1 MKKMMKKIW
10 ACLLACTMI
19 VTMLPGLMVNVKAA
33 TSYELWIGNTEVTD
47 ENLSGDGWSYD
58 PSTKTLTLD
67 GLNCQESKI
76 GEGVIHSYRDLN
88 LVLKNENK
96 ITNSASALSGNWQ
109 SGIRVNGK
117 LTISGSGSLITT
129 GGTGYT
135 SHGITVNNL
144 IINSGTIT
152 AIGQEANGSSGIYAR
167 NGVTIN
173 GGKLIAKASTS
184 SGGSSRGIECSGT
197 FTLNGG
203 NVTASADGAT
213 ENSYGLEAG
222 STAEF
227 KYGTIHLKGITAA
240 YKTKGTSSSSI
251 SYDFSKKKTV
261 TDSDFTFTAPNDL
274 IYDGKE
280 KAATVTGKDGI
291 TCGNITVKYYNENG
305 QLMTETPKAVG
316 TYTVK
321 VDISGNDE
329 YNEIA
334 NVTNTKWTFTISYG
348 TATKDMYSTAGI
360 NANGWAKGAVTV
372 RAASDY
378 TIGKTSDQFEESIEF
393 SINETERVFYIKD
406 ISTGKVYKGSIDY
419 KLDTKVPV
427 ISGIESATKYQDSV
441 RFTVSDADSGLA
453 DVKDGETSLGNSG
466 TYELT
471 TDGVHTI
478 TAVDVAGNSTT
489 KEVKVCADHK
499 YSNITYEWNENNS
512 KCKASAV
519 CTDCGKKVNE
529 TVDAK
534 ASITKQ
540 QSCTDAEITTYTATF
555 TNEAFATQTKE
566 VQTKAVAKPKAD
578 GNKINIKANK
588 LTLNSKF
595 SIKTG
600 KSIKVSWGKVKGA
613 DGYDVYLSYCGK
625 DKMTLVRST
634 KSSSVTISKLDKK
647 KINQKNNVRC
657 YVVAY
662 KIVKGKKQEIG
673 KTNLFHAV
681 GRKNKSETEPK
692 NIRLKKTS
700 YVLATGKTAKI
711 KASIV
716 KKNKKLPV
724 IAHTEKI
731 RYATSNAK
739 VATVS
744 KEGKITAKK
753 KGTCYVYV
761 YAINGC
767 AKKVKVTVK

>member
-348 TATKDMYSTAGI
+348 TATKDMYSTTGI

-372 RAASDY
+372 RAVSGY

-393 SINETERVFYIKD
+393 STNETERVFYIKD
-406 ISTGKVYKGSIDY
+406 TSTGKVYKGSIDY
-419 KLDTKVPV
+419 KLD
-427 ISGIESATKYQDSV
+427 
-441 RFTVSDADSGLA
+441 
-453 DVKDGETSLGNSG
+453 
-466 TYELT
+466 
-471 TDGVHTI
+471 
-478 TAVDVAGNSTT
+478 
-489 KEVKVCADHK
+489 C
-499 YSNITYEWNENNS
+499 
-512 KCKASAV
+512 
-519 CTDCGKKVNE
+519 
-529 TVDAK
+529 
-534 ASITKQ
+534 
-540 QSCTDAEITTYTATF
+540 
-555 TNEAFATQTKE
+555 
-566 VQTKAVAKPKAD
+566 
-578 GNKINIKANK
+578 
-588 LTLNSKF
+588 
-595 SIKTG
+595 
-600 KSIKVSWGKVKGA
+600 
-613 DGYDVYLSYCGK
+613 
-625 DKMTLVRST
+625 
-634 KSSSVTISKLDKK
+634 
-647 KINQKNNVRC
+647 
-657 YVVAY
+657 
-662 KIVKGKKQEIG
+662 
-673 KTNLFHAV
+673 
-681 GRKNKSETEPK
+681 
-692 NIRLKKTS
+692 
-700 YVLATGKTAKI
+700 
-711 KASIV
+711 
-716 KKNKKLPV
+716 
-724 IAHTEKI
+724 
-731 RYATSNAK
+731 
-739 VATVS
+739 
-744 KEGKITAKK
+744 
-753 KGTCYVYV
+753 
-761 YAINGC
+761 
-767 AKKVKVTVK
+767 

>member
-33 TSYELWIGNTEVTD
+33 TSYELRIGDTEVTD
-47 ENLSGDGWSYD
+47 ENLSGAGWSYD

-67 GLNCQESKI
+67 GLNCQKSKV

-96 ITNSASALSGNWQ
+96 IENLASALSGNWQ

-135 SHGITVNNL
+135 SHGISVNSL

-152 AIGQEANGSSGIYAR
+152 ATGQEAEGSSGIYAR

-173 GGKLIAKASTS
+173 GGKLIAPASTS
-184 SGGSSRGIECSGT
+184 SGGSSRGIECGGT

-213 ENSYGLEAG
+213 ENSYGLQAG
-222 STAEF
+222 STAKFE
-227 KYGTIHLKGITAA
+227 YGTIHLKGITAA
-240 YKTKGTSSSSI
+240 YKANKISSSSKT
-251 SYDFSKKKTV
+251 YDFSMKKTV
-261 TDSDFTFTAPNDL
+261 TDSDFTFTAPKDL

-291 TCGNITVKYYNENG
+291 ACGNITVKYYNENG

-321 VDISGNDE
+321 ADISGNDE
-329 YNEIA
+329 YNEIS
-334 NVTNTKWTFTISYG
+334 NVTNSKWIFTISYG
-348 TATKDMYSTAGI
+348 TATKDMYSTTGI
-360 NANGWAKGAVTV
+360 SANGWAKGTVTV
-372 RAASDY
+372 RAASGY
-378 TIGKTSDQFEESIEF
+378 TIGKTSDLFEESIGF
-393 SINETERVFYIKD
+393 STNETERVFYIKD
-406 ISTGKVYKGSIDY
+406 TGTGKVYKGSIDY
-419 KLDTKVPV
+419 KLDTKAPV
-427 ISGIESATKYQDSV
+427 ISGIESATEYQDSA

-478 TAVDVAGNSTT
+478 TAVDIAGNSTT
-489 KEVKVCADHK
+489 QVVKVCADHK
-499 YSNITYEWNENNS
+499 YPNIKYEWNEDNS
-512 KCKASAV
+512 KCKASAE

-555 TNEAFATQTKE
+555 TNDKFQTQVKNVPIEKLPAKPEPTPEPKPEPKPEKKIVAGAKYTVAGSVYKVLSPKAKTVSVVKAKNIKSYTISSTIKIAGKTFKVTQVEAKSLKGAKIAKVTVGKNVKTLKKNAFAGSKATKVVLKTKSLKKSQIKDCMKSSKVKTVYVKVGTKE
-566 VQTKAVAKPKAD
+566 Q
-578 GNKINIKANK
+578 NKKMVKSYKKIFKK
-588 LTLNSKF
+588 SVV
-595 SIKTG
+595 G
-600 KSIKVSWGKVKGA
+600 K
-613 DGYDVYLSYCGK
+613 
-625 DKMTLVRST
+625 
-634 KSSSVTISKLDKK
+634 SVTIK
-647 KINQKNNVRC
+647 
-657 YVVAY
+657 
-662 KIVKGKKQEIG
+662 
-673 KTNLFHAV
+673 
-681 GRKNKSETEPK
+681 
-692 NIRLKKTS
+692 
-700 YVLATGKTAKI
+700 
-711 KASIV
+711 
-716 KKNKKLPV
+716 
-724 IAHTEKI
+724 
-731 RYATSNAK
+731 
-739 VATVS
+739 
-744 KEGKITAKK
+744 
-753 KGTCYVYV
+753 
-761 YAINGC
+761 
-767 AKKVKVTVK
+767 

>member
-1 MKKMMKKIW
+1 M
-10 ACLLACTMI
+10 
-19 VTMLPGLMVNVKAA
+19 
-33 TSYELWIGNTEVTD
+33 
-47 ENLSGDGWSYD
+47 
-58 PSTKTLTLD
+58 
-67 GLNCQESKI
+67 
-76 GEGVIHSYRDLN
+76 
-88 LVLKNENK
+88 
-96 ITNSASALSGNWQ
+96 
-109 SGIRVNGK
+109 
-117 LTISGSGSLITT
+117 
-129 GGTGYT
+129 
-135 SHGITVNNL
+135 
-144 IINSGTIT
+144 
-152 AIGQEANGSSGIYAR
+152 
-167 NGVTIN
+167 
-173 GGKLIAKASTS
+173 
-184 SGGSSRGIECSGT
+184 
-197 FTLNGG
+197 
-203 NVTASADGAT
+203 TASADGAT

-348 TATKDMYSTAGI
+348 TATKDMYSTTGI

-372 RAASDY
+372 RAVSGY

-393 SINETERVFYIKD
+393 STNETERVFYIKD
-406 ISTGKVYKGSIDY
+406 TSTGKVYKGSIDY

-466 TYELT
+466 TYELS

-478 TAVDVAGNSTT
+478 TAVDVAGNSIT

-647 KINQKNNVRC
+647 KINQKNNVKC